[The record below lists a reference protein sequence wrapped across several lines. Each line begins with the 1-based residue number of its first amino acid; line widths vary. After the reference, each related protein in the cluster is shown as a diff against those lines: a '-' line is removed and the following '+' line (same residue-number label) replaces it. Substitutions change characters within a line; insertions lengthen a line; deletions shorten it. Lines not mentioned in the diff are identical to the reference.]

1 MANSSL
7 ILAIDVGTGS
17 ARAGLFDISGK
28 MLATATEPIRMW
40 NPQPDHYEQSSE
52 DIWHAITVTVK
63 QVLAEANV
71 SGDQIAG
78 ISFDATCSLVVLD
91 QAGKPLAVN
100 SEGDNERNII
110 VWMDHRAITEADAIT
125 AGNYDVLKYV
135 GGTMSPEMETPKLK
149 WLKSHLPQTWNDA
162 GKFLDL
168 ADYLTYR
175 ASGVD
180 ARSYCTVVCKW
191 TYLGH
196 EGEGGRWDTDYL
208 RAIGIDDVFDGK
220 RVANDIRPMGAFL
233 GNLTPKA
240 AQELGLSTNCAV
252 GVGIIDAHAGGL
264 GVLGSVWEND
274 AAPEPA
280 QLETALALIGG
291 TSNCHMAV
299 SVNSVFVPGIWGP
312 YYGAMVP
319 GLWLLE
325 GGQTSAGSTIDHVIA
340 DHAAAPELFAEAE
353 ATGKTPYEI
362 LNQVL
367 SDLMRDEGVPHS
379 CFLTRDIHVL
389 GDFLG
394 NRCPHA
400 DPLAKGIVDGIT
412 LDKSR
417 TSLAVRYYAAVQAVA
432 YGSREIVEALNRHGM
447 KISSLYVTGGGTKN
461 PIWLQEHADATGL
474 TLVLPKEPEAVL
486 LGTAMLAATACG
498 VYPTIHAAMQGMS
511 QRGSVITPNPAT
523 AKYHAAKFAC
533 YQDLYNQQVERRHV
547 MRFFENV

>member
-1 MANSSL
+1 MANFVL
-7 ILAIDVGTGS
+7 GIDVGTGS
-17 ARAGLFDISGK
+17 ARAGLFDTSGT
-28 MLATATEPIRMW
+28 MLAVASEPIRMW

-52 DIWHAITVTVK
+52 DIWHAIRLTIGR
-63 QVLAEANV
+63 VLAEANV
-71 SGDQIAG
+71 NGDQIAG

-100 SEGDNERNII
+100 AEEGNERNII
-110 VWMDHRAITEADAIT
+110 VWMDHRAITEAAEIDA
-125 AGNYDVLKYV
+125 GKFDLLKYV

-149 WLKSHLPQTWNDA
+149 WLKTHLPQTWNRA

-196 EGEGGRWDTDYL
+196 EGEGGRWDTDFL
-208 RAIGIDDVFDGK
+208 RAIGIDDAFDGQK
-220 RVANDIRPMGAFL
+220 VSNDIRPMGAFL
-233 GNLTPKA
+233 GNLTPQA
-240 AQELGLSTNCAV
+240 AQELGLSTDCAV

-264 GVLGSVWEND
+264 GVLGSVWEED

-280 QLETALALIGG
+280 KLETALALIGG

-299 SVNSVFVPGIWGP
+299 SVASVFVPGIWGP
-312 YYGAMVP
+312 YFGAMVP

-340 DHAAAPELFAEAE
+340 DHAASPELFAEAQ
-353 ATGKTPYEI
+353 AKGVTPYEL
-362 LNQVL
+362 LNAEIDRL
-367 SDLMRDEGVPHS
+367 AHEAGVPYS
-379 CFLTRDIHVL
+379 ALLTRDIHIL

-400 DPLAKGIVDGIT
+400 DPAAKGIVDGIT

-417 TSLAVRYYAAVQAVA
+417 ISLALRYYAAVQSVA
-432 YGSREIVEALNRHGM
+432 YGSRDIVEALNAHGM
-447 KISSLYVTGGGTKN
+447 QIDSLYVTGGGTKN
-461 PIWLQEHADATGL
+461 PLWLQEHADATGL
-474 TLVLPKEPEAVL
+474 TLVLPQEPEAVL

-498 VYPTIHAAMQGMS
+498 AYPNVHAAMQGMS
-511 QRGSVITPNPAT
+511 KRGSIVAPNPET
-523 AKYHAAKFAC
+523 AKYHAAKFVC
-533 YQDLYNQQVERRHV
+533 YQNLYRQQVQRRQV
-547 MRFFENV
+547 MRSFESL